1 MIPIVILAIQD
12 ESDREYMT
20 HLYENYKNLMYSEIL
35 KISPNSQ
42 YKEDI
47 LNDSLVK
54 LIGKVE
60 LLRALDRSRLVNYI
74 ITTVRNTAIDS
85 FRKSDKY
92 INFEYDFDT
101 EMGTD
106 EDLVERAVL
115 GKMRIEQFTQ
125 LWHTLDEGTREIL
138 EDKYILELSDRKIA
152 ENLGIKPASVRM
164 KLARAR
170 ASAYKQLEKQM
181 N

>member
-20 HLYENYKNLMYSEIL
+20 LIYEGYKNLMYSEIL
-35 KISPNSQ
+35 KVSPNNQ
-42 YKEDI
+42 HKDDI

-54 LIGKVE
+54 LIGKID
-60 LLRALDRSRLVNYI
+60 LLRTLDRSRLVNYI
-74 ITTVRNTAIDS
+74 ITTVRNTAIDT
-85 FRKSDKY
+85 FRKSDKCADC
-92 INFEYDFDT
+92 EYDFDT
-101 EMGTD
+101 EVGTD
-106 EDLVERAVL
+106 EDFVERAVL

-125 LWHTLDEGTREIL
+125 LWPTLDAGTREIL
-138 EDKYILELSDRKIA
+138 EDKYILELSDSEIA
-152 ENLGIKPASVRM
+152 ESLGIKPASVRM